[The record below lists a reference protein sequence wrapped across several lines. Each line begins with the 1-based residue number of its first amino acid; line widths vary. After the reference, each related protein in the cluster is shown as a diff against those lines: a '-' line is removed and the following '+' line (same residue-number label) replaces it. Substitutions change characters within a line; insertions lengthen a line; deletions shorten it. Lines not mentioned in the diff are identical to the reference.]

1 MGASI
6 PMQIPIPTYIS
17 DALHCLH
24 SASYR
29 AYVVG
34 GAVRDALMGLEPND
48 YDIATSAKPEAV
60 AALFRADGHTVI
72 ETGLKHGTVTVMY
85 GKHPVEITTF
95 RIDGQYTD
103 ARHPGTVTFTDELF
117 EDLSR
122 RDFTVNAFAYAP
134 GEGVIDRFDGK
145 SDLQS
150 RRIRCIRTPSE
161 RFSEDALRILRAL
174 RFSAFLD
181 FDIDSETAD
190 AARDLAPLLKKISAE
205 RHTAEWEKMMSSPY
219 PTRLLSVLCSFRS
232 VFEQILPEL
241 ARLSDA
247 EYSELC
253 RKTASVP
260 PENGLRTA
268 YFFAKADATEELLG
282 HFRFS
287 GAFVARVRA
296 LKTALSEVAAVE
308 THIDAR
314 FFLHR
319 YGESACMDAAV
330 CLTCVENKNAPEKLL
345 RWVIEKGDCVRIS
358 QLAIDGNDLAAC
370 GFKGK
375 QIGETLEALI
385 QAVMREDLCNTKEAL
400 LAHALGLRTANGEN
414 GGGGNSLQNGC
425 FLRLRD

>member
-1 MGASI
+1 
-6 PMQIPIPTYIS
+6 MQIFIPTYIS

-24 SASYR
+24 AASYR

-145 SDLQS
+145 GDLQN
-150 RRIRCIRTPSE
+150 RKIRCIRTPSE

-181 FDIDSETAD
+181 FDIESETAD
-190 AARDLAPLLKKISAE
+190 AARRLASLLKKISAE

-287 GAFVARVRA
+287 SSFVTRVRT
-296 LKTALSEVAAVE
+296 LKAAFSDVAAVE
-308 THIDAR
+308 NRVEAR

-319 YGESACMDAAV
+319 YGESASMDAAA
-330 CLTCVENKNAPEKLL
+330 CLTAVENKDAPEKLL
-345 RWVIEKGDCVRIS
+345 RLVAEKGDCVRIS
-358 QLAIDGNDLAAC
+358 QLAVDGNDLAAL

-375 QIGETLEALI
+375 QIGGALKRLTH
-385 QAVMREDLCNTKEAL
+385 AVMREDIPNKQKAL
-400 LAHALGLRTANGEN
+400 LDCAHTIYTAEKTCK
-414 GGGGNSLQNGC
+414 GGK
-425 FLRLRD
+425 